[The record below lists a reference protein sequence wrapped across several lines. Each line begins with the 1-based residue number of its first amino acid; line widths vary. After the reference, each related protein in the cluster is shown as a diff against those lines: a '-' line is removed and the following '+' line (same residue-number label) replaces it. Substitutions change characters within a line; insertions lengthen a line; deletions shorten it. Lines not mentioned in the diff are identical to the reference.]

1 MKISKVQIPSL
12 IKNVAL
18 TVPLLLATNSIKAQ
32 NNQLETDVFQ
42 RSEKVKIV
50 DKNEFSPRVKIDG
63 KTVYPSLVVDISDET
78 LYAYNSDATL
88 IKSYPVRLCKDDL
101 ETGINTIDIAEH
113 QYKNGLPTTKI
124 TLTKINRT
132 NGKVVDT
139 HQQVIVGSQHEKAK
153 DDWGLFTNV
162 VLMDRDAIENIKN
175 SLTNEQFVL
184 IRK

>member
-1 MKISKVQIPSL
+1 MKVSKVQIPSF

-32 NNQLETDVFQ
+32 NNNLEKDVF
-42 RSEKVKIV
+42 EKSKKIRTV
-50 DKNEFSPRVKIDG
+50 DKNTFSPAVKIDG
-63 KTVYPSLVVDISDET
+63 KAIYPALVVDISDKT
-78 LYAYNSDATL
+78 LYAYDHDAVL
-88 IKSYPVRLCKDDL
+88 IDSYPVRLCKDDL
-101 ETGINTIDIAEH
+101 ETGINTIEISEH
-113 QYKNGLPTTKI
+113 NYRRGLPTTKI

-139 HQQVIVGSQHEKAK
+139 HQQVIAGSENEKAK

-162 VLMDRDAIENIKN
+162 VLVDRDAINKIKN
-175 SLTNEQFVL
+175 SLTNDQFVL